1 MNIPTRP
8 IDEIRSE
15 KIRKIN
21 TLISKQI
28 NPFPAFVEFEV
39 VEIEK
44 AKTSEQGQKIAVRGK
59 IESTREHGKLVFID
73 ITDFKDKIQLA
84 FKLEQL
90 GQEKFEVVKLI
101 DAGDFIEVQGQLF
114 TTKMGEITVLVNKFN
129 ILSKAIRPQPE
140 PSNFTDKEQRL
151 RKRYLDL
158 LLNPESKKIFEIRH
172 KITRGVRDFLNN
184 KGFTEVETPILQ
196 PLYGGA
202 NAKPFT
208 TNFSALSTLAYLR
221 IAPELYLKR
230 LVVGG
235 MGGVYELARNFR
247 NEGIDQTHYPEFTML
262 ETYIPYYD
270 YHEMMDTMEKML
282 RYLSNQVLGL
292 KAINVLDKQINL
304 DQEWS
309 RVAMTDLIQSK
320 LNIKVDEMSKEEI
333 LAFFAKNNL
342 KI

>member
-44 AKTSEQGQKIAVRGK
+44 AKILEQGQKVAVRGK

-101 DAGDFIEVQGQLF
+101 YAGDFIEVQGQLF

-129 ILSKAIRPQPE
+129 ILSKA
-140 PSNFTDKEQRL
+140 
-151 RKRYLDL
+151 
-158 LLNPESKKIFEIRH
+158 
-172 KITRGVRDFLNN
+172 
-184 KGFTEVETPILQ
+184 
-196 PLYGGA
+196 
-202 NAKPFT
+202 
-208 TNFSALSTLAYLR
+208 
-221 IAPELYLKR
+221 
-230 LVVGG
+230 
-235 MGGVYELARNFR
+235 
-247 NEGIDQTHYPEFTML
+247 
-262 ETYIPYYD
+262 
-270 YHEMMDTMEKML
+270 
-282 RYLSNQVLGL
+282 
-292 KAINVLDKQINL
+292 
-304 DQEWS
+304 
-309 RVAMTDLIQSK
+309 
-320 LNIKVDEMSKEEI
+320 
-333 LAFFAKNNL
+333 
-342 KI
+342 